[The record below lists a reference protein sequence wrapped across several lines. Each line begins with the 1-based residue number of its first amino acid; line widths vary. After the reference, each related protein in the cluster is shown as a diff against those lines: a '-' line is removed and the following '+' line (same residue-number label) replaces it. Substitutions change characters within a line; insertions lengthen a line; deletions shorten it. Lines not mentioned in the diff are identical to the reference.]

1 MRRLSPILVLI
12 VSLYLVP
19 AASGAAGDPT
29 TDRDCLRFLSGV
41 DLQSAT
47 IPQLQSALAKRRFT
61 SVELVQRYLARI
73 DAYRGYDAIRA
84 INPDVLEI
92 ARALDRER
100 RAGRVRGPLHGIP
113 LLLKD
118 NVGTKDMPTTAGSI
132 ALQNWQPTQDAFLTA
147 RFREAG
153 AIILGK
159 TNLSEFAN
167 WMSTIMPSGFST
179 LGGQV
184 TNAFD
189 GGNPSG
195 SSSGSGVAASLALA
209 AGTIGTETS
218 GSILS
223 PSQTNSVVGLKT
235 TRGIVSR
242 TGIIPL
248 AESFDVPGPIVRNIT
263 DAATMLT
270 AIEGNDPDDHATAAI
285 PATIPRG
292 FDFTKGLRAGQH
304 ALDGMVLAYNDADLP
319 SATTATGVLYRKAF
333 DALAASG
340 AKLVDT
346 DGLASD
352 TTTGNLTIPQ
362 IYAQFHANLDH
373 YLEITPHELRGVQI
387 RSLADIVAY
396 NTVHADKVPYGQ
408 DKLITT
414 LATPG
419 HDAITDPLGNQIIE
433 GAHTAIDSTLDAAGA
448 VAYVAPNSP
457 NIGLGARAGHP
468 TVFLPLGRPGGSRIG
483 IGFLGRRF
491 SEPEIL
497 RAAYAVER
505 AVAGANYDN
514 RVIPTA
520 IEGGATPTSCAAA
533 G

>member
-1 MRRLSPILVLI
+1 MRRLSLVLALLA
-12 VSLYLVP
+12 SLYLVP

-29 TDRDCLRFLSGV
+29 TDRDCLRFLRGV

-47 IPQLQSALAKRRFT
+47 IPELQAALTKKRFT

-73 DAYRGYDAIRA
+73 DAYRKYDAIRA
-84 INPDVLEI
+84 INPDALAT

-100 RAGRVRGPLHGIP
+100 RAGEVRGPLHGIP

-118 NVGTKDMPTTAGSI
+118 NVGTNDMPTTAGSI

-167 WMSTIMPSGFST
+167 WMSTAMPSGFST

-195 SSSGSGVAASLALA
+195 SSSGSAVAASLALA

-248 AESFDVPGPIVRNIT
+248 AESFDVPGPIVRDVT

-270 AIEGNDPDDHATAAI
+270 AIAGNDPDDHATAAI
-285 PATIPRG
+285 PIPRG
-292 FDFTKGLRAGQH
+292 FDFTKALRAGPH

-319 SATTATGVLYRKAF
+319 SAMTATGALFRKAF

-352 TTTGNLTIPQ
+352 TTTGNLTTAQ

-373 YLEITPHELRGVQI
+373 YLEITPHQLRGVQI

-408 DKLITT
+408 DKLITS

-419 HDAITDPLGNQIIE
+419 HDLVTDALGNQIVQ

-468 TVFLPLGRPGGSRIG
+468 TVFLPLGRPGGARIG

-491 SEPEIL
+491 SEAEIL
-497 RAAYAVER
+497 RAAYAVEHV
-505 AVAGANYDN
+505 VAGANHAN
-514 RVIPTA
+514 RVLPTA
-520 IEGGATPTSCAAA
+520 IEGGATPTSCTAA